1 MAEKGSDLTY
11 DFCCNICEDDSVSK
25 EAMFFCQQCSKGLCD
40 DCFGL
45 HRQFYKKHVAY
56 GREAMD
62 KWPVFT
68 KSLDDLKFCEQHS
81 DHLIE
86 MFCEDHRKLCCSM
99 CHFHNHR
106 HCGKL
111 LLIKEKFQAV
121 HDAGALINIS
131 SSISDVQQKLV
142 TAIDETREYLKK
154 LQDSY
159 DIACVEIKALRQKIN
174 DILDELERNTIRDLD
189 TLLHTRKQSLQSD
202 TDTCLKAIN
211 SLKKIGDAINNI
223 EKGQKDI
230 SFIAYQKGFEMS
242 SEAEN
247 LLKELA
253 VNKSPSVAFNKN
265 PCIEHTLSDLSTL
278 GSIECV
284 EKQSYKNENFILEC
298 KTQFLQDI
306 RITSD
311 KTIGDIR
318 GICELSCG
326 DILIVDK
333 RNKRV
338 KLLDIQYKVVA
349 HADLIGSPMDMC
361 TISPTE
367 VAVTIEE
374 SKTNMIV
381 QFLNV
386 KDRQIYI
393 GRTLDFK
400 HKCHGIAFFKN
411 TLFITSL
418 TALYQYTMDGQLVKK
433 IYEDTAG
440 FQTVYKCA
448 VSPDGS
454 RLYIINYSHDNLLT
468 LSTDGTVLSSL
479 KNPAFHNPRGVH
491 VIETG
496 QLLVCGDT
504 NNVVQVDGEGGV
516 VTLATKINGLDRPDS
531 VYYSAHTG
539 RLIVGYN
546 STSVLVI
553 NTK

>member
-1 MAEKGSDLTY
+1 MAEKGSDLSY
-11 DFCCNICEDDSVSK
+11 DFCCNLCEEDCVNK

-40 DCFGL
+40 VCIGL

-56 GREAMD
+56 GREEMD

-68 KSLDDLKFCEQHS
+68 KLFEGLKFCELHS
-81 DHLIE
+81 DHPIE
-86 MFCEDHRKLCCSM
+86 MFCEDHSKLCCSM
-99 CHFHNHR
+99 CLFHDHR
-106 HCGKL
+106 HCVKL
-111 LLIKEKFQAV
+111 VLITEKSQAV
-121 HDAGALINIS
+121 HGERELINIS
-131 SSISDVQQKLV
+131 SSITGVQLKLE
-142 TAIDETREYLKK
+142 TAMNDTQECLKK

-159 DIACVEIKALRQKIN
+159 DKACDEIKTLRQKIN
-174 DILDELERNTIRDLD
+174 DILDKLERKTTHDLD
-189 TLLHTRKQSLQSD
+189 TLLHTVKQSLQSD

-211 SLKKIGDAINNI
+211 SLKKIGDAMNNI
-223 EKGQKDI
+223 EKGPKDL
-230 SFIAYQKGFEMS
+230 SFIVYQKAFEMDS
-242 SEAEN
+242 QAEKVLN
-247 LLKELA
+247 ELA
-253 VNKSPSVAFNKN
+253 VNRSPSVVFNKH
-265 PCIEHTLSDLSTL
+265 PCIEQILSDLSTL
-278 GSIECV
+278 GNIECA
-284 EKQSYKNENFILEC
+284 EKQTDNDKNIILEC
-298 KTQFLQDI
+298 KKKYLHHI

-311 KTIGDIR
+311 KETCYIR
-318 GICELSCG
+318 GICELSG
-326 DILIVDK
+326 GYILILDYS
-333 RNKRV
+333 NNSV
-338 KLLDIQYKVVA
+338 KLLDIQFKVIA